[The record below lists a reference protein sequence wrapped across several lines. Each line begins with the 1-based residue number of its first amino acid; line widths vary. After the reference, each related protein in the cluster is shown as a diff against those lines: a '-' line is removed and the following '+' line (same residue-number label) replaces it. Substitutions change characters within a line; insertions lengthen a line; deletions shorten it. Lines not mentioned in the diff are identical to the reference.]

1 MIEVLSVSCSSPI
14 LGTILSAL
22 RKIMGLIQ
30 IIGPLVLLVSIILTM
45 TKLMADPDN
54 KKLSKKIVN
63 SVMAAVILFFI
74 PMLVN
79 LVMNL
84 LGEDYN
90 ISACWNS
97 ATVSSGSTSYVDL
110 DDNKQKKSVV
120 PNASDYEKGK
130 QKQPAQTQS
139 SSTGRS
145 SGNSSGSSNTGGV
158 DIGAHQL
165 GKIVWDSS
173 NVSRISNMSTTQLI
187 GILNAHGG
195 KARNFIPYAQAII
208 TAERKYSVNAF
219 FLIGVEAMESG
230 WITSAIS
237 NNCNNLG
244 GVKATA
250 SHPTNGC
257 SSSFGYFNSKEEFID
272 YHAEMFHRSYLTPG
286 GKFYEGTSPYA
297 VQKHYC
303 PGSSSWPVT
312 VIKIGNSLFAH
323 ASSVQ

>member
-1 MIEVLSVSCSSPI
+1 MIEVLAVSCSSPV
-14 LGTILSAL
+14 LGNILSAL
-22 RKIMGLIQ
+22 RKMLGLIQ
-30 IIGPLVLLVSIILTM
+30 IIGPLVLLVSLILTI

-54 KKLSKKIVN
+54 KKLTKKIIN
-63 SVMAAVILFFI
+63 SVLAAVLLFFI
-74 PMLVN
+74 PMFVN

-97 ATVSSGSTSYVDL
+97 TNTSSGSSRYINTY
-110 DDNKQKKSVV
+110 DNRQKKSITIN
-120 PNASDYEKGK
+120 PGDYEKGEK
-130 QKQPAQTQS
+130 KQPAQSQS
-139 SSTGRS
+139 GSNGRS
-145 SGNSSGSSNTGGV
+145 SSGNAASV

-173 NVSRISNMSTTQLI
+173 NVSRISNLSTTQLI
-187 GILNAHGG
+187 AILNAHGG

-219 FLIGVEAMESG
+219 FLIGIEAMESG
-230 WITSAIS
+230 WITSEVS
-237 NNCNNLG
+237 RSCNNLG

-257 SSSFGYFNSKEEFID
+257 SSSFGYFNSINEFID
-272 YHAEMFHRSYLTPG
+272 YHAEMLHRSYLTPG
-286 GKFYEGTSPYA
+286 GKFYEGTSPFD

-312 VIKIGNSLFAH
+312 VTKIGNSLFAH

>member
-1 MIEVLSVSCSSPI
+1 MIEVLAVSCSSPV
-14 LGTILSAL
+14 LGNILSAL
-22 RKIMGLIQ
+22 RKMLGLIQ
-30 IIGPLVLLVSIILTM
+30 IIGPLVLLVSLILTI

-54 KKLSKKIVN
+54 KKLTKKIIN
-63 SVMAAVILFFI
+63 SVLAAVLLFFI
-74 PMLVN
+74 PMFVN

-97 ATVSSGSTSYVDL
+97 TNTSSGSSRYINTY
-110 DDNKQKKSVV
+110 DNRQKKSITIN
-120 PNASDYEKGK
+120 PGDYEKGEK
-130 QKQPAQTQS
+130 KQPAQSQS
-139 SSTGRS
+139 GSNGRS
-145 SGNSSGSSNTGGV
+145 SSGNAASI

-173 NVSRISNMSTTQLI
+173 NVSRISNLSTTQLI
-187 GILNAHGG
+187 AILNAHGG

-219 FLIGVEAMESG
+219 FLIGIEAMESG
-230 WITSAIS
+230 WITSEVS
-237 NNCNNLG
+237 RSCNNLG

-257 SSSFGYFNSKEEFID
+257 SSSFGYFNSINEFID
-272 YHAEMFHRSYLTPG
+272 YHAEMLHRSYLTPG
-286 GKFYEGTSPYA
+286 GKFYEGTSPFD

-312 VIKIGNSLFAH
+312 VTKIGNSLFAH

>member
-1 MIEVLSVSCSSPI
+1 MIEVLAVSCSSPV
-14 LGTILSAL
+14 LGNILSAL
-22 RKIMGLIQ
+22 RKMLGLIQ
-30 IIGPLVLLVSIILTM
+30 IIGPLVLLVSLILTI

-54 KKLSKKIVN
+54 KKLTKKIIN
-63 SVMAAVILFFI
+63 SVLAAVLLFFI
-74 PMLVN
+74 PMFVN

-97 ATVSSGSTSYVDL
+97 TNTSSGSSRYINTY
-110 DDNKQKKSVV
+110 DNRQKKSITIN
-120 PNASDYEKGK
+120 PGDYEKGEK
-130 QKQPAQTQS
+130 KQPAQSQS
-139 SSTGRS
+139 GSNGRRSS
-145 SGNSSGSSNTGGV
+145 SGNAASV

-173 NVSRISNMSTTQLI
+173 NVSRISNLSTTQLI
-187 GILNAHGG
+187 AILNAHGG

-219 FLIGVEAMESG
+219 FLIGIEAMESG
-230 WITSAIS
+230 WITSAVS
-237 NNCNNLG
+237 RNCNNLG

-257 SSSFGYFNSKEEFID
+257 SSSFGYFNSINEFID
-272 YHAEMFHRSYLTPG
+272 YHAEMLHRSYLTPG
-286 GKFYEGTSPYA
+286 GKFYEGTSPFD

-312 VIKIGNSLFAH
+312 VTKIGNSLFAH

>member
-1 MIEVLSVSCSSPI
+1 MIEVLAVSCSSPV
-14 LGTILSAL
+14 LGNILSAL
-22 RKIMGLIQ
+22 RKILGLIQ
-30 IIGPLVLLVSIILTM
+30 IIGPLVLLVSLILTI

-54 KKLSKKIVN
+54 KKLTKKIIN
-63 SVMAAVILFFI
+63 SVLAAVLLFFI
-74 PMLVN
+74 PMFVN
-79 LVMNL
+79 LAMNL

-97 ATVSSGSTSYVDL
+97 ATTSSGSSRYIDIYG
-110 DDNKQKKSVV
+110 DKEKQSLTIN
-120 PNASDYEKGK
+120 PGDYEKGEK
-130 QKQPAQTQS
+130 KQPVQSQS
-139 SSTGRS
+139 SSNGRRRS
-145 SGNSSGSSNTGGV
+145 SGNAASV

-173 NVSRISNMSTTQLI
+173 NVSRISNLSTTQLI
-187 GILNAHGG
+187 AILNIHGG

-219 FLIGVEAMESG
+219 FLIGIEAMESG
-230 WITSAIS
+230 WITSAAS
-237 NNCNNLG
+237 RNCNNLG

-257 SSSFGYFNSKEEFID
+257 SSSFGYFNSINEFID
-272 YHAEMFHRSYLTPG
+272 YHAEMLHRSYLTPG
-286 GKFYEGTSPYA
+286 GKFYEGTSPFD

-312 VIKIGNSLFAH
+312 VTKIGNSLFAH

>member
-1 MIEVLSVSCSSPI
+1 MIEVLAVSCSSPV
-14 LGTILSAL
+14 LGNILSAL
-22 RKIMGLIQ
+22 RKMLGLIQ
-30 IIGPLVLLVSIILTM
+30 IIGPLVLLVSLILTI

-54 KKLSKKIVN
+54 KKLTKKIIN
-63 SVMAAVILFFI
+63 SVLAAVLLFFI
-74 PMLVN
+74 PMFVN

-90 ISACWNS
+90 ICACWNS
-97 ATVSSGSTSYVDL
+97 TNTSSGTSRYINTY
-110 DDNKQKKSVV
+110 DNRQKKSITTN
-120 PNASDYEKGK
+120 PGDYEKGEK
-130 QKQPAQTQS
+130 KQPAQSQS
-139 SSTGRS
+139 GSNGRS
-145 SGNSSGSSNTGGV
+145 SSGNAASV

-173 NVSRISNMSTTQLI
+173 NVSRISNLSTTQLI
-187 GILNAHGG
+187 AILNTHGG

-219 FLIGVEAMESG
+219 FLIGIEAMESG
-230 WITSAIS
+230 WITSAVS
-237 NNCNNLG
+237 RNCNNLG

-257 SSSFGYFNSKEEFID
+257 SSSFGYFNSINEFID
-272 YHAEMFHRSYLTPG
+272 YHAEMLHRSYLTPG
-286 GKFYEGTSPYA
+286 GKFYEGTSPFD

-303 PGSSSWPVT
+303 PGSSAWPVT
-312 VIKIGNSLFAH
+312 VTKIGNSLFAH

>member
-1 MIEVLSVSCSSPI
+1 MIEVLSVSCSSPM
-14 LGTILSAL
+14 LGNILSAL

-30 IIGPLVLLVSIILTM
+30 IIGPLVLLVSIIITM

-54 KKLSKKIVN
+54 KKLPKKLINSIV
-63 SVMAAVILFFI
+63 AAIILFFI
-74 PMLVN
+74 PMFVN
-79 LVMNL
+79 LVMGI

-97 ATVSSGSTSYVDL
+97 ATPSSTSVTYDSN
-110 DDNKQKKSVV
+110 DNEKKKSVI
-120 PNASDYEKGK
+120 PKASDYEKGN
-130 QKQPAQTQS
+130 PTQS
-139 SSTGRS
+139 SQSQS
-145 SGNSSGSSNTGGV
+145 SSNGNSNGSSNGSSNTGGV

-173 NVSRISNMSTTQLI
+173 NVSKISNMSTTQLI

-195 KARNFIPYAQAII
+195 KAKNFIPYAQAII
-208 TAERKYSVNAF
+208 TAERKYNVNAF
-219 FLIGVEAMESG
+219 FLIGVEATESG
-230 WITSAIS
+230 WITSAVS
-237 NNCNNLG
+237 NSCNNLG

-257 SSSFGYFNSKEEFID
+257 SSNFGYFNSKEEFID

-286 GKFYEGTSPYA
+286 GKFYEGTSPYD

-312 VIKIGNSLFAH
+312 VTKIGNSLFAH

>member
-1 MIEVLSVSCSSPI
+1 MIEVLAVSCSSPV
-14 LGTILSAL
+14 LGNILSAL
-22 RKIMGLIQ
+22 RKMLGLIQ
-30 IIGPLVLLVSIILTM
+30 IIGPLVLLVSLILTI

-54 KKLSKKIVN
+54 KKLTKKIIN
-63 SVMAAVILFFI
+63 SVLAAVLLFFI
-74 PMLVN
+74 PMFVN

-97 ATVSSGSTSYVDL
+97 TNTSSGSSRYINTY
-110 DDNKQKKSVV
+110 DNRQKKSITIN
-120 PNASDYEKGK
+120 PGDYEKGEK
-130 QKQPAQTQS
+130 KQPAQSQS
-139 SSTGRS
+139 GSNGRRSS
-145 SGNSSGSSNTGGV
+145 SGNAASV

-173 NVSRISNMSTTQLI
+173 NVSRISNLSTTQLI
-187 GILNAHGG
+187 AILNTHGG

-219 FLIGVEAMESG
+219 FLIGIEAMESG
-230 WITSAIS
+230 WITSAVS
-237 NNCNNLG
+237 RNCNNLG

-257 SSSFGYFNSKEEFID
+257 SSSFGYFNSINEFID
-272 YHAEMFHRSYLTPG
+272 YHAEMLHRSYLTPG
-286 GKFYEGTSPYA
+286 GKFYEGTSPFD

-312 VIKIGNSLFAH
+312 VTKIGNSLFAH

>member
-1 MIEVLSVSCSSPI
+1 MIEVLAVSCSSPV
-14 LGTILSAL
+14 LGNILSAL
-22 RKIMGLIQ
+22 RKMLGLIQ
-30 IIGPLVLLVSIILTM
+30 IIGPLVLLVSLILTI

-54 KKLSKKIVN
+54 KKLTKKIIN
-63 SVMAAVILFFI
+63 SVLAAVLLFFI
-74 PMLVN
+74 PMFVN

-97 ATVSSGSTSYVDL
+97 TNTSSGSSRYINTY
-110 DDNKQKKSVV
+110 DNRQKKSITIN
-120 PNASDYEKGK
+120 PGDYEKGEK
-130 QKQPAQTQS
+130 KQPAQSQS
-139 SSTGRS
+139 GSNGRRSS
-145 SGNSSGSSNTGGV
+145 SGNAASV

-173 NVSRISNMSTTQLI
+173 NVSRISNLSTTQLI
-187 GILNAHGG
+187 AILNTHGG

-219 FLIGVEAMESG
+219 FLICIEAMESG
-230 WITSAIS
+230 WITSEVS
-237 NNCNNLG
+237 RNCNNLG

-257 SSSFGYFNSKEEFID
+257 SSSFGYFNSINEFID
-272 YHAEMFHRSYLTPG
+272 YHAEMLHRSYLTPG
-286 GKFYEGTSPYA
+286 GKFYEGTSPFD

-312 VIKIGNSLFAH
+312 VTKIGNSLFAH

>member
-1 MIEVLSVSCSSPI
+1 MIEVLAVDCSSPV
-14 LGTILSAL
+14 LGSILSAL
-22 RKIMGLIQ
+22 RKILGLIQ
-30 IIGPLVLLVSIILTM
+30 IIGPLVLLVSLILTI
-45 TKLMADPDN
+45 TKLLADPEN
-54 KKLSKKIVN
+54 KKLTRKIIN
-63 SVMAAVILFFI
+63 SVLAAVLLFFI
-74 PMLVN
+74 PMFVN

-97 ATVSSGSTSYVDL
+97 ATPSSGSSGYIDL
-110 DDNKQKKSVV
+110 YDNKREKSVL
-120 PNASDYEKGK
+120 PNASDYEKGEK
-130 QKQPAQTQS
+130 KQPAQSQS
-139 SSTGRS
+139 SSSGSRRS
-145 SGNSSGSSNTGGV
+145 SNSGNSASV

-219 FLIGVEAMESG
+219 FLIGIEAMESG
-230 WITSAIS
+230 WITSAVS
-237 NNCNNLG
+237 KNCNNLG

-257 SSSFGYFNSKEEFID
+257 SSSFGYFNSINEFID
-272 YHAEMFHRSYLTPG
+272 YHASMLHRSYLTPG
-286 GKFYEGTSPYA
+286 GKYYEGTSPFA

-303 PGSSSWPVT
+303 PGSSTWPVT
-312 VIKIGNSLFAH
+312 VTKIGNSLFAH

>member
-1 MIEVLSVSCSSPI
+1 MIEVLAVSCSSPV
-14 LGTILSAL
+14 LGNILSAL
-22 RKIMGLIQ
+22 RKILGLIQ
-30 IIGPLVLLVSIILTM
+30 IIGPLVLLVSLILTI
-45 TKLMADPDN
+45 TKLMADPEN
-54 KKLSKKIVN
+54 KKLTRKIIN
-63 SVMAAVILFFI
+63 SIIAAVLLFFI
-74 PMLVN
+74 PMFVN

-97 ATVSSGSTSYVDL
+97 TNTSSGSSRYINTY
-110 DDNKQKKSVV
+110 DNRQKKSITIN
-120 PNASDYEKGK
+120 PGDYEKGEK
-130 QKQPAQTQS
+130 KQPAQSQS
-139 SSTGRS
+139 GSNGRS
-145 SGNSSGSSNTGGV
+145 SSGNAASV

-173 NVSRISNMSTTQLI
+173 NVSRISNLSTTQLI
-187 GILNAHGG
+187 AILNTHGG

-219 FLIGVEAMESG
+219 FLIGIEAMESG
-230 WITSAIS
+230 WITSAVS
-237 NNCNNLG
+237 RNCNNLG

-257 SSSFGYFNSKEEFID
+257 SSSFGYFNSINEFID
-272 YHAEMFHRSYLTPG
+272 YHAEMLHRSYLTPG
-286 GKFYEGTSPYA
+286 GKFYEGTSPFD

-312 VIKIGNSLFAH
+312 VTKIGNSLFAH

>member
-1 MIEVLSVSCSSPI
+1 MILE
-14 LGTILSAL
+14 
-22 RKIMGLIQ
+22 
-30 IIGPLVLLVSIILTM
+30 
-45 TKLMADPDN
+45 
-54 KKLSKKIVN
+54 
-63 SVMAAVILFFI
+63 
-74 PMLVN
+74 N

-97 ATVSSGSTSYVDL
+97 TNTSSGTSRYINTY
-110 DDNKQKKSVV
+110 DNRQKKSITTN
-120 PNASDYEKGK
+120 PGDYEKGEK
-130 QKQPAQTQS
+130 KQPAQSQS
-139 SSTGRS
+139 GSNGRS
-145 SGNSSGSSNTGGV
+145 SSGNAASV

-173 NVSRISNMSTTQLI
+173 NVSRISNLSTTQLI
-187 GILNAHGG
+187 AILNTHGG

-219 FLIGVEAMESG
+219 FLIGIEAMESG
-230 WITSAIS
+230 WITSAVS
-237 NNCNNLG
+237 RNCNNLG

-257 SSSFGYFNSKEEFID
+257 SSSFGYFNSINEFID

-286 GKFYEGTSPYA
+286 GKFYEGTSPFD

-303 PGSSSWPVT
+303 PGSSAWPVT
-312 VIKIGNSLFAH
+312 VTKIGNSLFAH

>member
-1 MIEVLSVSCSSPI
+1 MIEVLAVSCSSPV
-14 LGTILSAL
+14 LGNILSAL
-22 RKIMGLIQ
+22 RKMLGLIQ
-30 IIGPLVLLVSIILTM
+30 IIGPLVLLVSLILTI

-54 KKLSKKIVN
+54 KKLTKKIIN
-63 SVMAAVILFFI
+63 SVLAAVLLFFI
-74 PMLVN
+74 PMFVN

-97 ATVSSGSTSYVDL
+97 TNTSSGSSRYINTY
-110 DDNKQKKSVV
+110 DNRQKKSITIN
-120 PNASDYEKGK
+120 PGDYEKGEK
-130 QKQPAQTQS
+130 KQPAQSQS
-139 SSTGRS
+139 GSNGRS
-145 SGNSSGSSNTGGV
+145 SSGNAASV

-173 NVSRISNMSTTQLI
+173 NVSRISNLSTTQLI
-187 GILNAHGG
+187 AILNTHGG

-219 FLIGVEAMESG
+219 FLIGIEAMESG
-230 WITSAIS
+230 WITSAVS
-237 NNCNNLG
+237 RNCNNLG

-257 SSSFGYFNSKEEFID
+257 SSSFGYFNSINEFID
-272 YHAEMFHRSYLTPG
+272 YHAEMLHRSYLTPG
-286 GKFYEGTSPYA
+286 GKFYEGTSPFD

-312 VIKIGNSLFAH
+312 VTKIGNSLFAH

>member
-1 MIEVLSVSCSSPI
+1 MIEVLAVSCSSPV
-14 LGTILSAL
+14 LGNILSAL
-22 RKIMGLIQ
+22 RKMLGLIQ
-30 IIGPLVLLVSIILTM
+30 IIGPLVLLVSLILTI

-54 KKLSKKIVN
+54 KKLTKKIIN
-63 SVMAAVILFFI
+63 SVLAAVLLFFI
-74 PMLVN
+74 PMFVN

-97 ATVSSGSTSYVDL
+97 TNTSSGSSRYINTY
-110 DDNKQKKSVV
+110 DNRQKKSITIN
-120 PNASDYEKGK
+120 PGDYEKGEK
-130 QKQPAQTQS
+130 KQPAQSQS
-139 SSTGRS
+139 GSNGRRSS
-145 SGNSSGSSNTGGV
+145 SGNAASV

-173 NVSRISNMSTTQLI
+173 NVSRISNLSTTQLI
-187 GILNAHGG
+187 AILNTHGG

-219 FLIGVEAMESG
+219 FLIGIEAMESG
-230 WITSAIS
+230 WITSEVS
-237 NNCNNLG
+237 RNCNNLG

-257 SSSFGYFNSKEEFID
+257 SSSFGYFNSINEFID
-272 YHAEMFHRSYLTPG
+272 YHAEMLHRSYLTPG
-286 GKFYEGTSPYA
+286 GKFYEGTSPFD

-312 VIKIGNSLFAH
+312 VTKIGNSLFAH